1 MQSLLD
7 QSDLTQLAE
16 RLVAAARR
24 AGADQA
30 DALAVRSISLAVEVR
45 DGAVEESERSEG
57 DDLGL
62 RVIVGHKQAVVST
75 NDLKGDGF
83 DALAERAVA
92 MARAAPDDRFAGLA
106 DVSQLARDVAHEVAA
121 LDLLDPEMPDV
132 NVLEERAR
140 EAEAAGL
147 AVRGVTKSGGASAS
161 AGIGGLV
168 LVTSHGFHGA
178 TIASRH
184 GISMTAIAG
193 DGTGMER
200 DYDFSSTLHA
210 SDLENAQAI
219 GRRAGERAVER
230 LNPRKVTTR
239 RVPVVFDSRISGS
252 MVGHLASA
260 ANGSSIARKT
270 SFLREK
276 LGEKIFASGIHIID
290 DPLRHRGLRSRPFDA
305 EGIAGRSR
313 HLVEDGLLKTWI
325 LDCTTARELSLETTG
340 HAQRGVSSTP
350 SPGPSNLHMAL
361 GGKSPDELI
370 ADIADGFFITD
381 MIGMGVN
388 LVTGDYSRGAS
399 GFWIE
404 NGERTYPVSEVTIA
418 GHLSEMFASLVPAN
432 DLVFRYGTNAPTLRV
447 EGMTVAGQ

>member
-30 DALAVRSISLAVEVR
+30 DALAVRSVALSVNVR
-45 DGAVEESERSEG
+45 DGAVEESQRSEG

-350 SPGPSNLHMAL
+350 SPGPSNLHMAP

>member
-1 MQSLLD
+1 MASLLD
-7 QSDLTQLAE
+7 QSDLSDLAE
-16 RLVAAARR
+16 RLVGAAKR

-30 DALAVRSISLAVEVR
+30 DAIAVRSVSLSVDVR
-45 DGAVEESERSEG
+45 DGDVEESQRSEG

-62 RVIVGHKQAVVST
+62 RVLVGHKQAVVST

-106 DVSQLARDVAHEVAA
+106 DPSLLATKLPD

-132 NVLEERAR
+132 ETLEARAR
-140 EAEAAGL
+140 EAEAAAL
-147 AVRGVTKSGGASAS
+147 AVSGVTKSGGSSAS

-178 TIASRH
+178 TIGSRH
-184 GISMTAIAG
+184 GVSMTAIAG

-200 DYDFSSTLHA
+200 YYDFSSTLHA
-210 SDLENAQAI
+210 SDLENANAI
-219 GRRAGERAVER
+219 GRHAGERAVKR
-230 LNPRKVTTR
+230 LNPRKVATR

-252 MVGHLASA
+252 LVGHLASA
-260 ANGSSIARKT
+260 ANGSAIARKT

-276 LGEKIFASGIHIID
+276 LGVKIFAAGIDIID
-290 DPLRHRGLRSRPFDA
+290 DPLRPRGLRSRPFDA

-313 HLVEDGLLKTWI
+313 KLVEDGVLKTWL
-325 LDCTTARELSLETTG
+325 LDSATARELDMQTTG

-350 SPGPSNLHMAL
+350 SPGASNLHLAP
-361 GGKSPDELI
+361 GEKNPDELI
-370 ADIADGFFITD
+370 ADIEDGFYITD

-404 NGERTYPVSEVTIA
+404 NGERTYAVSEVTIA
-418 GHLSEMFASLVPAN
+418 GHLFEIFASMTPAN
-432 DLVFRYGTNAPTLRV
+432 DLIFRYGTNAPTVRI

>member
-1 MQSLLD
+1 M
-7 QSDLTQLAE
+7 
-16 RLVAAARR
+16 RN
-24 AGADQA
+24 
-30 DALAVRSISLAVEVR
+30 
-45 DGAVEESERSEG
+45 SERSEG

-106 DVSQLARDVAHEVAA
+106 DVSQLARDVAQEVAA

-350 SPGPSNLHMAL
+350 SPGPSNLHMAP

>member
-350 SPGPSNLHMAL
+350 SPGPSNLHMAP